1 VSLVVD
7 GVAVE
12 GDVVPL
18 PAPGTGSV
26 TVAVSL
32 R

>member
-1 VSLVVD
+1 MVVD
-7 GVAVE
+7 GVPVA

-18 PAPGTGSV
+18 PLPGTASV
-26 TVAVSL
+26 RVEVVL

>member
-1 VSLVVD
+1 VD
-7 GVAVE
+7 GAPVE

-18 PAPGTGSV
+18 PAPGTASV
-26 TVAVSL
+26 VVEAVV